1 MYQERVKVRKCNMVA
16 IVYLLFVCVF
26 LSVFFSANTNADD
39 APDAYSCGSFLNGSS
54 KWPDGSTLRTK
65 NLSLYNAC
73 YWQNQNGG
81 IYGALWL
88 NGNKYPDA
96 LSSDVAIN
104 RNEGKKAIYLH
115 GLQIGTNLDDTA
127 HHVKVVRGNKY
138 MADNNC
144 ENDTCRV
151 EYVSAD
157 EWAHPSLSDRLKNYP
172 EYWSYGAI
180 TGWENT
186 NYQVWRPG
194 FNYNQYIAS
203 TGVLG
208 GLTLNVATFKKLEN
222 GLYLDKNKYGGSV
235 TYGAEKDTYKVP
247 LQVFRCNG
255 SVALDTVKKGAC
267 YSDTSWVTVD
277 LPKSR
282 YAGAAMAVDT
292 TNNSLDWTKREQSGG
307 WAAYTKLWPGAN
319 EGDQKTY
326 YDIGDCPDS
335 GCDFGF
341 RFFLK
346 GYNYGPTT
354 KFRIF
359 ETDSENNL
367 RKIVKKSWDAEPKY
381 FDLTDGN
388 GGPDYGGKQVYS
400 FTGNVKPG
408 QIKCGTIE
416 YDTSDDHSANSS
428 TRLATVCVRANAQQ
442 PGFQGRSNVWDEDHT
457 TGWFGAGNKTET
469 YYINDC
475 ATTGCDVALSH
486 YLKRSS
492 GSGTTQY
499 DDVTKKTNGWSREP
513 EKSEYDEEGVT
524 DSSLSREKGAL
535 ILRDTYTLYP
545 GEKICETLN
554 FSSKGDGNKDG
565 HSTVCAVALGETGS
579 DIDMKVMNSSLANRN
594 SQSQYS
600 QYNDETLIKPTDS
613 VKFRATYSALNGN
626 VANLKPDAVKIDG
639 GENNDNSGENKTLKE
654 LFNERVNPG
663 WQKAFVAFGS
673 DDVNAGIS
681 YSTFVGDGAK
691 IKTESTNGFK
701 AGKTY
706 TRTAKTN
713 PRDVKNNNVV
723 YNNVW
728 TTPESVIFSNDDGN
742 LVADVSTG
750 SKSDSA
756 YVKVPYN
763 FKTGICILDS
773 ENKCQKNGEFVPVV
787 YAGESTSVSYKVSVV
802 EKSNDMLADTYAT
815 NVDHAKIR
823 VFVCYSGQCS
833 EVNSARRDDASFDKG
848 DSVGTVD
855 GVQIPDLPAGTDV
868 TIRTMVYP
876 KQSYKDDAM
885 EESDW
890 GNECRAII
898 DECWETSSVTYKVAK
913 RPSFQVWGGSVSANK
928 INAKSTKKTTI
939 DGYSGEARTFGSWAE
954 LTIASNSNDDMAS
967 GAGFGY
973 SRPELFVT
981 DDAPGGNSDG
991 EYNNLTFNGGDNETI
1006 TLEDIKT
1013 SLEKDGYKTDDEN
1026 KKLLYAD
1033 GTYIISND
1041 IIRYDEGMSYNDF
1054 ESIPSI
1060 VILAKNIDI
1069 KCDVGRIDAILIA
1082 KDNINTCSDGGTLQT
1097 SRAAQNQLIIN
1108 GAIKTGGKLSLNRT
1122 YGAATGRNSIVPA
1135 EIINYDNS
1143 MMFIGGGSAS
1153 ASASV
1158 DPSKLE
1164 VQHIRELAPRY

>member
-1 MYQERVKVRKCNMVA
+1 ME
-16 IVYLLFVCVF
+16 
-26 LSVFFSANTNADD
+26 
-39 APDAYSCGSFLNGSS
+39 
-54 KWPDGSTLRTK
+54 
-65 NLSLYNAC
+65 
-73 YWQNQNGG
+73 
-81 IYGALWL
+81 
-88 NGNKYPDA
+88 
-96 LSSDVAIN
+96 
-104 RNEGKKAIYLH
+104 
-115 GLQIGTNLDDTA
+115 
-127 HHVKVVRGNKY
+127 
-138 MADNNC
+138 
-144 ENDTCRV
+144 
-151 EYVSAD
+151 
-157 EWAHPSLSDRLKNYP
+157 
-172 EYWSYGAI
+172 
-180 TGWENT
+180 
-186 NYQVWRPG
+186 
-194 FNYNQYIAS
+194 
-203 TGVLG
+203 LG
-208 GLTLNVATFKKLEN
+208 N
-222 GLYLDKNKYGGSV
+222 GLFSDKGYYGGSV
-235 TYGAEKDTYKVP
+235 TYGGGIDTYKIP
-247 LQVFRCNG
+247 LQIFRCNSSSGG
-255 SVALDTVKKGAC
+255 SVLPGLC
-267 YSDTSWVTVD
+267 YSDTSWVTIET
-277 LPKSR
+277 PPSR

-292 TNNSLDWTKREQSGG
+292 TNNGLDWTKREQNGG
-307 WAAYTKLWPGAN
+307 WVAHTKLWPEAN

-442 PGFQGRSNVWDEDHT
+442 PDFQGRSNVWDADHT
-457 TGWFGAGNKTET
+457 TGWFGSGTRNET
-469 YYINDC
+469 YYINSCD
-475 ATTGCDVALSH
+475 ATGGCTVGLSH
-486 YLKRSS
+486 HLRRNS
-492 GSGTTQY
+492 GDGTTQY
-499 DDVTKKTNGWSREP
+499 DIVKGTNGWDREP
-513 EKSEYDEEGVT
+513 TSSETNEVT
-524 DSSLSREKGAL
+524 TNNLVPYVTV
-535 ILRDTYTLYP
+535 LRDTYTLYP

-565 HSTVCAVALGETGS
+565 HSTVCAVAIGETGS

-600 QYNDETLIKPTDS
+600 QYNDETFIKPTDS
-613 VKFRATYSALNGN
+613 VKFRATYSALNGD

-639 GENNDNSGENKTLKE
+639 GESNDNSGENKTLKE

-773 ENKCQKNGEFVPVV
+773 ENKCQENGEFVPVV

-802 EKSNDMLADTYAT
+802 EKPNDMLADTYAT

-823 VFVCYSGQCS
+823 AFVCYSGQCS
-833 EVNSARRDDASFDKG
+833 EVNSARRNDVSFAKG
-848 DSVGTVD
+848 DSVGTAD
-855 GVQIPDLPAGTDV
+855 SVQIPDLPAGTDV

-885 EESDW
+885 GESDW
-890 GNECRAII
+890 GNACRASI

-913 RPSFQVWGGSVSANK
+913 RPSFQVWGGSVSAN
-928 INAKSTKKTTI
+928 IIIAKPTKKTTI
-939 DGYSGEARTFGSWAE
+939 DGYSGKARTFGSWAE

-973 SRPELFVT
+973 SGPGLFVT
-981 DDAPGGNSDG
+981 NDDPGGNSDG

-1013 SLEKDGYKTDDEN
+1013 NLEKDGYNAEGGN
-1026 KKLLYAD
+1026 KILYYSD
-1033 GTYIISND
+1033 GTYTIFDNIE
-1041 IIRYDEGMSYNDF
+1041 REGTYDSL

-1069 KCDVGRIDAILIA
+1069 ECDVGRIDAILIA
-1082 KDNINTCSDGGTLQT
+1082 EENINTCSDGGTLQT

-1108 GAIKTGGKLSLNRT
+1108 GAIKTSGTLNLNRT
-1122 YGAATGRNSIVPA
+1122 HGAATGRNSIVPA

-1153 ASASV
+1153 ASV